1 MRVMIFAKTTPEY
14 EAQAQDTSGTP
25 EMGEA
30 MAHFSAE
37 LNAAG
42 ILVSEGAMQPSSK
55 GLRFRSGGEDAP
67 TVTDGP
73 FTEAK
78 ELVAGYWLWQVRSID
93 EAVEWLRKAPFP
105 AGVTLEV
112 RPLVDMPEGASSATD

>member
-14 EAQAQDTSGTP
+14 EARTNGPSGSP
-25 EMGEA
+25 EMGAA
-30 MAHFSAE
+30 MARFSAE

-42 ILVSEGAMQPSSK
+42 VLVSEGALQPTSR
-55 GLRFRSGGEDAP
+55 GVLYRTGGDAAP

-78 ELVAGYWLWQVRSID
+78 ELVAGYWLWQVSSLE
-93 EAVEWLRKAPFP
+93 EALEWLRRAPFP
-105 AGVTLEV
+105 AGMTLEV
-112 RPLVDMPEGASSATD
+112 RPLLDMPEGASSATD

>member
-1 MRVMIFAKTTPEY
+1 MRVMIFAKTTPEQ
-14 EAQAQDTSGTP
+14 ESRTHDASGNA
-25 EMGEA
+25 EMGQA
-30 MAHFSAE
+30 MARFSAE

-42 ILVSEGAMQPSSK
+42 VLVSEGALQPSSQ
-55 GLRFRSGGEDAP
+55 GVRYRTGGDDAP

-93 EAVEWLRKAPFP
+93 EALEWLRRAPFP
-105 AGVTLEV
+105 AGMTLEL
-112 RPLVDMPEGASSATD
+112 RPLVEMPEGASSATD